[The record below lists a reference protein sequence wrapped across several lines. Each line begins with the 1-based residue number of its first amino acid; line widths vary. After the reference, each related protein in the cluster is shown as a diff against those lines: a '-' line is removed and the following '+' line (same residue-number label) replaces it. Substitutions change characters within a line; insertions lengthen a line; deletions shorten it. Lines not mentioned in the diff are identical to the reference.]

1 MFLDEVGKTRNLL
14 TADIHGS
21 TRIKICL
28 PANAWAS
35 APRWTFSLQFRLE
48 NAQGAKAIPSC
59 QWVRFPN
66 EPGEK
71 KVAGGAHAFKS
82 QESNPRESVK
92 IRGLKLYSLKT

>member
-14 TADIHGS
+14 TADLHGS

-35 APRWTFSLQFRLE
+35 APRWTFSLQVRLE

-66 EPGEK
+66 EPEEK
-71 KVAGGAHAFKS
+71 RWPEAPMRLNLRNRIRV
-82 QESNPRESVK
+82 NP
-92 IRGLKLYSLKT
+92 

>member
-21 TRIKICL
+21 TRIEICL

-35 APRWTFSLQFRLE
+35 APRWTFSLQVRLE
-48 NAQGAKAIPSC
+48 NAPIGRMELLFRL
-59 QWVRFPN
+59 VRFPN

-71 KVAGGAHAFKS
+71 RWPEALMRLNLRNRIRV
-82 QESNPRESVK
+82 NP
-92 IRGLKLYSLKT
+92 